1 MNVVGIGSAGCN
13 ISQYL
18 EKYSFYK
25 TYQIDVK
32 NNRYSNFF
40 KVKKQKDHEAYEREY
55 SPLQLDLNSE
65 ETILILSGAGDISGI
80 VLRVLQEIDRNDI
93 RVLYIKPRNSEMS
106 KVQKTRHKIVNQILQ
121 QYCRSNK
128 LGEMT
133 IIDNSKVED
142 LISEISLNDYWP
154 PINQMIGDTLHMINF
169 FKSSEALIKSNN
181 EIPKTAVIS
190 TFSLVDFKNLDEKS
204 LYDLAFP
211 RAKSYYFV
219 LGSQF
224 IKDNKGILTDVREF
238 VSSRQTE
245 KCDCS
250 YEIHQTEYEQNY
262 VYGYHYAS
270 FIQDEEEKLFT
281 D

>member
-1 MNVVGIGSAGCN
+1 
-13 ISQYL
+13 
-18 EKYSFYK
+18 
-25 TYQIDVK
+25 
-32 NNRYSNFF
+32 
-40 KVKKQKDHEAYEREY
+40 
-55 SPLQLDLNSE
+55 
-65 ETILILSGAGDISGI
+65 
-80 VLRVLQEIDRNDI
+80 
-93 RVLYIKPRNSEMS
+93 MS
-106 KVQKTRHKIVNQILQ
+106 KVQKTRHKIVNQVLQ